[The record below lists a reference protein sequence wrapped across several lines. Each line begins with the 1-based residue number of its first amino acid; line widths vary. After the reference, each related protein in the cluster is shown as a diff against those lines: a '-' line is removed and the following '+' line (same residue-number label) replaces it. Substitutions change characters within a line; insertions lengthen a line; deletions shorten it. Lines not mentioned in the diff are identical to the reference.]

1 MKKNTLCISLG
12 LIFPGQGSQK
22 VGMLSDLARNHSVI
36 LETFNEA
43 SDVLL
48 YDLWDLSQNGT
59 KEDIMLTER
68 TQPLLLTA
76 SIAIWRL
83 WCQLGGPSPS
93 YMAGH
98 SLGEW
103 SALVCSDVINFDDAV
118 RLVRK
123 RGAYMQ
129 DAVPLGEGAM
139 AAVIGLDD
147 EAIKIACLESCKGQ
161 EVAAVNFNSP
171 GQVVIAGNTEA
182 VDRAMI
188 RCKHAGAKRILPI
201 PVSAPFHTNLMKP
214 AAEKL
219 SKDIN
224 TVKFSAPTIPIVHNV
239 NAKIQSEPESIKKLM
254 IEQIFKP
261 VLWVDCVETMAN
273 EGVTDIVE
281 CGTGKVLSGLCKR
294 INSSLQTYSTEDAS
308 LLSQTLSSL

>member
-1 MKKNTLCISLG
+1 MKKNTLCPSLG

-22 VGMLSDLARNHSVI
+22 VGMLSDLAKNHPVI
-36 LETFNEA
+36 IETFSEA
-43 SDVLL
+43 SDSLS

-76 SIAIWRL
+76 SVAIWRL
-83 WCQLGGPSPS
+83 WCKSGGPSPA

-103 SALVCSDVINFDDAV
+103 SALVCSGVVSFDAAV

-129 DAVPLGEGAM
+129 DAVPLGAGAM

-147 EAIKIACLESCKGQ
+147 EIIKVICLESCKGQ
-161 EVAAVNFNSP
+161 EVSAVNFNSP

-182 VDRAMI
+182 VNRAMVS
-188 RCKHAGAKRILPI
+188 CKDAGAKRILSI

-219 SKDIN
+219 SKDIEI
-224 TVKFSAPTIPIVHNV
+224 VKFSPATIPVVHNV
-239 NAKIQSEPESIKKLM
+239 NARIQSEPESIKELI

-261 VLWVDCVETMAN
+261 VLWVDCIETMAN
-273 EGVTDIVE
+273 NGVTNIVE
-281 CGTGKVLSGLCKR
+281 CGAGKVLSGLCKR
-294 INSSLQTYSTEDAS
+294 INSSIKAYSTEDAS
-308 LLSQTLSSL
+308 SLSQTLSSL

>member
-1 MKKNTLCISLG
+1 
-12 LIFPGQGSQK
+12 
-22 VGMLSDLARNHSVI
+22 MLSDLAKNHPVI
-36 LETFNEA
+36 IETFNEA
-43 SDVLL
+43 SDSLS
-48 YDLWDLSQNGT
+48 YDLWSLSQNGT
-59 KEDIMLTER
+59 KQDIMLTER

-76 SIAIWRL
+76 SVAIWRL
-83 WCQLGGPSPS
+83 WCQLGGSSPS

-103 SALVCSDVINFDDAV
+103 SALVCSDVVSFDAAV
-118 RLVRK
+118 CLVRK

-129 DAVPLGEGAM
+129 DAVPLGAGAM

-147 EAIKIACLESCKGQ
+147 EIIKAICLESCQGQ
-161 EVAAVNFNSP
+161 EVGAVNFNSP

-182 VDRAMI
+182 VDRAMTS
-188 RCKHAGAKRILPI
+188 CKNAGAKRILPI

-219 SKDIN
+219 STDIEI
-224 TVKFSAPTIPIVHNV
+224 VKFSAPTIPVVHNV
-239 NAKIQSEPESIKKLM
+239 NATIQLEPESIKELI

-261 VLWVDCVETMAN
+261 VLWVDCIETMTN
-273 EGVTDIVE
+273 QGVTNIVE

-294 INSSLQTYSTEDAS
+294 INSSIKAYATEDTSS
-308 LLSQTLSSL
+308 LRQTLSSL